1 MNRELQNN
9 VALDTPFPTAPAQ
22 GATEMKMGYREPL
35 RHLGRVMFGSEL
47 CGTLRREPGPALT
60 SGPRLTSGTLIRGHN
75 R

>member
-1 MNRELQNN
+1 
-9 VALDTPFPTAPAQ
+9 
-22 GATEMKMGYREPL
+22 MKMGYREPL